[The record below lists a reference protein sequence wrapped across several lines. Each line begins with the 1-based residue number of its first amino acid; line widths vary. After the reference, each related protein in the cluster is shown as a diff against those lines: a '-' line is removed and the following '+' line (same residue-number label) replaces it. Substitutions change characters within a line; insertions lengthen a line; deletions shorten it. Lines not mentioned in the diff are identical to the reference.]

1 VQLPVEG
8 SPIAPLAARTEERTR
23 QGSSHLLHQLGQASE
38 HAYAGLVVAAAV
50 LLWAVVGA
58 FFGFPG
64 WWQTVLYSVGASVTL
79 VMLFAIQ
86 HTQSRRQ
93 TAIQRKLDELLRS
106 HAAADNRFIGVEEPT
121 GTELPSV
128 AVSADRGGETAATR

>member
-1 VQLPVEG
+1 M
-8 SPIAPLAARTEERTR
+8 
-23 QGSSHLLHQLGQASE
+23 
-38 HAYAGLVVAAAV
+38 
-50 LLWAVVGA
+50 VGA
-58 FFGFPG
+58 CVGFPG

-106 HAAADNRFIGVEEPT
+106 HAAADNRFIGVEESTGADLPT
-121 GTELPSV
+121 LAGHNRPERDPSV
-128 AVSADRGGETAATR
+128 GR